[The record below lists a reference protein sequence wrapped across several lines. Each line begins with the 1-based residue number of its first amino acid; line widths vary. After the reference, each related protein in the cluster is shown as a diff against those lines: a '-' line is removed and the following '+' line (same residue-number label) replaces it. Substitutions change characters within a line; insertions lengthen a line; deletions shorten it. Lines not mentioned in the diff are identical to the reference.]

1 MHQVKLVYVIK
12 VEKKE
17 DIRNVSYVGNY
28 IVIMSFVKS
37 IIYNKLK
44 LYINILHLIF
54 HV

>member
-1 MHQVKLVYVIK
+1 MLQVKLVYVII

-17 DIRNVSYVGNY
+17 DLKNVSYVGNY
-28 IVIMSFVKS
+28 IVIISFVKT

-44 LYINILHLIF
+44 LYINILHLTF